1 VHFFIAVLGSG
12 LTSNF
17 ETVRVEIV
25 DCPDLTKE
33 PFTLAC
39 KGKFRPILLHIYFL
53 ICISHRWYITFTHTF
68 QMHNFTGHS

>member
-1 VHFFIAVLGSG
+1 MQLRKIYHINVLHFDMYVFFVSVLGSG

-17 ETVRVEIV
+17 ETVVVEIV

-39 KGKFRPILLHIYFL
+39 KGENCK
-53 ICISHRWYITFTHTF
+53 
-68 QMHNFTGHS
+68 